1 MADEEIVRGLG
12 VVRMCQLV
20 ATTIVLY
27 DHAITFGQEVEYI
40 WSKQISASKILFILV
55 SVESSRVAF
64 RPDDTQNR
72 YLGEL
77 VLIAEGICLF
87 LCISYVRSL
96 SDQTIY
102 SVHQEFSVGPI
113 LGRCF
118 NTLIG
123 VSFLSRCNVFF
134 RFQGYFNAFLIC
146 VGGAVMSLRVVAMHE
161 ASKKI
166 LTLVSALLMGEL
178 ISMVT
183 VLSFSFRTITALQQ
197 SQTHACIRTGVP
209 HYYWTFYLFPMVLE
223 TVLFG
228 LAVSVAFKHV
238 RERGLLTGESVLDV
252 LFRDSIYYFII
263 IECAFIANA
272 ATAFYLTKHGVY
284 DKGVFHV
291 PWLQIPQ
298 GVSISVTILVVSRL
312 ILNLQHVYY
321 LPIRDHSLVS
331 SIQWRGPSDEADLP
345 ESDRLY
351 TLNSPLP

>member
-40 WSKQISASKILFILV
+40 WSKQISASKILFIL
-55 SVESSRVAF
+55 
-64 RPDDTQNR
+64 NR
-72 YLGEL
+72 YLAEL
-77 VLIAEGICLF
+77 VLIAEGILF
-87 LCISYVRSL
+87 IKSS
-96 SDQTIY
+96 Q
-102 SVHQEFSVGPI
+102 
-113 LGRCF
+113 
-118 NTLIG
+118 
-123 VSFLSRCNVFF
+123 SRLTCNVFF

-166 LTLVSALLMGEL
+166 LILVSSLLMGEL

-197 SQTHACIRTGVP
+197 SQTHACIKTGVS

-331 SIQWRGPSDEADLP
+331 SIQWRGPSDEAGLP
-345 ESDRLY
+345 EPDRLY

>member
-1 MADEEIVRGLG
+1 MADEEIVKGLG

-40 WSKQISASKILFILV
+40 WSKQWSASKILFIL
-55 SVESSRVAF
+55 
-64 RPDDTQNR
+64 NR

-77 VLIAEGICLF
+77 VLIAEGILF
-87 LCISYVRSL
+87 IKSSQ
-96 SDQTIY
+96 SD
-102 SVHQEFSVGPI
+102 
-113 LGRCF
+113 L
-118 NTLIG
+118 
-123 VSFLSRCNVFF
+123 
-134 RFQGYFNAFLIC
+134 GYFNAFLIC

-166 LTLVSALLMGEL
+166 LALVCALLIGEL

-183 VLSFSFRTITALQQ
+183 VLSFSFRTITALQL
-197 SQTHACIRTGVP
+197 SQVHACIRTGVP
-209 HYYWTFYLFPMVLE
+209 HYYWTFYLFPMALE

-228 LAVSVAFKHV
+228 LALSVAFKHIQ
-238 RERGLLTGESVLDV
+238 ERGLLSGESVLDV
-252 LFRDSIYYFII
+252 LFRDSICYFIV

-284 DKGVFHV
+284 NKGVFHV

-298 GVSISVTILVVSRL
+298 GVSISITILVVSRL

-345 ESDRLY
+345 ESDGLY

>member
-20 ATTIVLY
+20 ATTVVLY
-27 DHAITFGQEVEYI
+27 DHAITFSQEVEYI
-40 WSKQISASKILFILV
+40 WSKQWSASKILFIL
-55 SVESSRVAF
+55 
-64 RPDDTQNR
+64 NR

-77 VLIAEGICLF
+77 VLIAEGILF
-87 LCISYVRSL
+87 IKSSQSDLSL
-96 SDQTIY
+96 DVVLMHSLASAFYLD
-102 SVHQEFSVGPI
+102 
-113 LGRCF
+113 
-118 NTLIG
+118 
-123 VSFLSRCNVFF
+123 
-134 RFQGYFNAFLIC
+134 GYFNAFLIC

-166 LTLVSALLMGEL
+166 LALVCALLIGEL
-178 ISMVT
+178 VSMVT
-183 VLSFSFRTITALQQ
+183 VLSFSFRTITVLQL
-197 SQTHACIRTGVP
+197 SQVHACIRTGVP
-209 HYYWTFYLFPMVLE
+209 HYYWTFYLFPMALE

-228 LAVSVAFKHV
+228 LALSVAFKHI
-238 RERGLLTGESVLDV
+238 RERGLLSGESVLDV
-252 LFRDSIYYFII
+252 LFRDSIYYFIV

-272 ATAFYLTKHGVY
+272 ATAFYLTKRSVY
-284 DKGVFHV
+284 NKGVFHV

-298 GVSISVTILVVSRL
+298 GVSISITILVVSRL

-345 ESDRLY
+345 ESDGLY

>member
-40 WSKQISASKILFILV
+40 WSKQWSASKILFIL
-55 SVESSRVAF
+55 
-64 RPDDTQNR
+64 NR

-77 VLIAEGICLF
+77 VLLAEGILF
-87 LCISYVRSL
+87 ITSYQSNL
-96 SDQTIY
+96 
-102 SVHQEFSVGPI
+102 
-113 LGRCF
+113 
-118 NTLIG
+118 
-123 VSFLSRCNVFF
+123 VSNVFF

-146 VGGAVMSLRVVAMHE
+146 IGGAVMSLRVVAMHE

-166 LTLVSALLMGEL
+166 LTLVCALLIGEL

-183 VLSFSFRTITALQQ
+183 VLSLSFRTTTALQL
-197 SQTHACIRTGVP
+197 SQVHACIRTGVP

-228 LAVSVAFKHV
+228 LALSVAFKHI

-252 LFRDSIYYFII
+252 LFRDSIYYFIV
-263 IECAFIANA
+263 IECAFSANA
-272 ATAFYLTKHGVY
+272 ATAFYVTRHGMY
-284 DKGVFHV
+284 NKGVFHV

-298 GVSISVTILVVSRL
+298 GVSISITILVVSRL